1 MAVVKCPAQFNML
14 FPFSRTGVK
23 SVLVSLMAQRAEIKF
38 DPAYILPSQ
47 IASAITELG
56 YPSKVNEAE
65 GLGQGVLDLAV
76 GDQKGFVAKS
86 LNSTLLG
93 HSLPE
98 EKHTH
103 KNTKKKNNNKPQ
115 NPLILYEDFCS

>member
-1 MAVVKCPAQFNML
+1 MPRKVQHAVS
-14 FPFSRTGVK
+14 FPWAGVK
-23 SVLVSLMAQRAEIKF
+23 SILVSLMAQRAEIKF

-47 IASAITELG
+47 IANAITELG

-86 LNSTLLG
+86 LNSI
-93 HSLPE
+93 
-98 EKHTH
+98 
-103 KNTKKKNNNKPQ
+103 
-115 NPLILYEDFCS
+115 IL